1 MNSYKKIGTDFFE
14 IDRSPDTFKKTIH
27 NIIKKYHK
35 QIITNTEN
43 TQIKMDNFDNP
54 HHFIYK
60 IFYTSEKIKEMEYYH
75 NVARILSSNVGR
87 LFDEIIKFSITIIEG
102 GRSTYIVN
110 PTGKPKKF
118 EIDILNENKKIAYEI
133 KWRDAGTDGDHKN
146 KEFTKVDLIKQ
157 MGYKPIRLTFYLP
170 ELAQSLLAQKNIINY
185 YKTHGEAYTGEEA
198 FDYIN
203 KMANIDLIKIISEYE
218 FL

>member
-14 IDRSPDTFKKTIH
+14 IDHSPDTFKKTIH

-35 QIITNTEN
+35 QIIKNTEN

-87 LFDEIIKFSITIIEG
+87 LFDEIIKFSITTIEG

-146 KEFTKVDLIKQ
+146 KEFRKVDLIKQ

-170 ELAQSLLAQKNIINY
+170 ELVQSLLTQKNIINY

-218 FL
+218 LL